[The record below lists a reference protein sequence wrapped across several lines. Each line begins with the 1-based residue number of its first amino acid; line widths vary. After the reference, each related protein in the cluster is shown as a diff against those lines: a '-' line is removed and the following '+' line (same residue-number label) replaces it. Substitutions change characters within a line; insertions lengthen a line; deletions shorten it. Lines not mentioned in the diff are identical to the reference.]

1 MAAAVPP
8 DAAAAAAH
16 GALARQL
23 RLARQGRSMLH
34 PFIGR
39 SKRFEIWE
47 HYPRRDAL
55 DDSGRWQFYFHAH
68 DRSEP
73 DSARHPQEHGHIH
86 LFRRGPQGRLTHFV
100 GLSLDARGLPLC
112 WFATNQWVTGERW
125 AASDSLV
132 REFDRFALRLRGPL
146 AGAGLWLADMVRLYA
161 VPLRRLL
168 QERDAAFDRH
178 CQRHRFTRQ
187 QAWADRR
194 VAVWSSLPVH
204 WPQDALQAAGQLP
217 PSHTHQ
223 PRRDK

>member
-1 MAAAVPP
+1 MAAA
-8 DAAAAAAH
+8 AASEVVARAAH

-23 RLARQGRSMLH
+23 RLARQGRSMLY

-39 SKRFEIWE
+39 RARFEVWE
-47 HYPRRDAL
+47 HYPRHDVVDA
-55 DDSGRWQFYFHAH
+55 SGRWQFYFHAH

-86 LFRRGPQGRLTHFV
+86 LFRRSPQGRLTHFV

-125 AASDSLV
+125 AAADSLA
-132 REFDRFALRLRGPL
+132 REIDGFELRLRGPL
-146 AGAGLWLADMVRLYA
+146 AGAGLWLADMVRFYA
-161 VPLRRLL
+161 VPLRHML
-168 QERDAAFDRH
+168 QERDAACARH
-178 CQRHRFTRQ
+178 CTRQRLSRQ

-204 WPQDALQAAGQLP
+204 WPQDALQAAGQVP
-217 PSHTHQ
+217 AAHTH
-223 PRRDK
+223 